1 MMNRMNYFCRQLMLV
16 ALVFSATQIV
26 ADDNGGDDS
35 TRSISSRVITSGVS
49 FNQQISSSS
58 INNSVTALANGGQ
71 FLITKSGRYFLS
83 NDVVANPM
91 FNNIPVIFIDTSDVV
106 IDLGGK
112 TLSLSASSH
121 CVGNVGIKISPG
133 LRNVFICNGTISG
146 ANAAGVG
153 NSFYTGIVAGD
164 PTLTDNSVTANIIL
178 DSVIVTSCMQNGV
191 ALYNCKNIKVS
202 SVSVQGITDLGTSR
216 TAGATVQK
224 AGMKLYK
231 CSDVEVLDSDFNG
244 VTLTSGFSAGDFA
257 VGLNLELCRNVN
269 CRNVTLADN
278 KAFSAG
284 SAIGLRIHGTVSSKF
299 EDVRAVGN
307 YSLSA
312 NSGDTLVAGALVEA
326 DWHTGIISSGNMFKN
341 CCFNDNLGLATS
353 LTSSAYG
360 LRVTNSCHGTM
371 LLNCVAANN
380 QGILGCGISLYN
392 SNNNTLR
399 DCMANGNHSDANKA
413 YSQGCGYR
421 AESGTGNL
429 FIRCEARGN
438 TVLGSTGVG
447 VGTTAAAIASNSPFI
462 NPSSFGFYLS
472 NESYSGIR
480 DSMSASNCGNP
491 SNNHVAYGIAYFGT
505 CSSCLVAF
513 SEIDANKAAYQYGFK
528 DFAAE
533 STTLL
538 RGNISFAHGQCFS
551 GGQSSIPDVGH
562 HNFLVTYTDPN
573 GTMDVQNLIKEADIA
588 NMNAFE
594 AGSNKWF
601 NFSIL
606 EGAISSSTFDV
617 A

>member
-1 MMNRMNYFCRQLMLV
+1 MMNRVNYFCKQLMLV
-16 ALVFSATQIV
+16 ALVFSATQII
-26 ADDNGGDDS
+26 ADDNGNNPD
-35 TRSISSRVITSGVS
+35 TRGISSRVITSGVS

-58 INNSVTALANGGQ
+58 INNSVTALGNGGQ

-83 NDVVANPM
+83 NDVVANPI

-112 TLSLSASSH
+112 TLSLSASSN

-146 ANAAGVG
+146 ANTAGDG

-164 PTLTDNSVTANIIL
+164 PTLTNKSVTANIIL
-178 DSVIVTSCMQNGV
+178 DSVIVTSCMQNGI
-191 ALYNCKNIKVS
+191 ALYNCKNIKVN
-202 SVSVQGITDLGTSR
+202 SVSVQGITDKGASR
-216 TAGATVQK
+216 TAGETIQK

-231 CSDVEVLDSDFNG
+231 CSDVEILDSDFNG
-244 VTLTSGFSAGDFA
+244 VTLTSGFSPGDFA
-257 VGLNLELCRNVN
+257 VGLNLHLCRNVN
-269 CRNVTLADN
+269 CKNVTLADN

-284 SAIGLRIHGTVSSKF
+284 SAIGLRVYGTVSSKF

-307 YSLSA
+307 YSLSP
-312 NSGDTLVAGALVEA
+312 NSGDTLVAGVLVEA
-326 DWHTGIISSGNMFKN
+326 DWHTGMISSGNLFKN
-341 CCFNDNLGLATS
+341 CCFNDSVGLATS
-353 LTSSAYG
+353 LTTSAYG
-360 LRVTNSCHGTM
+360 LRITNSCHDTM
-371 LLNCVAANN
+371 LLNCIASNN

-392 SNNNTLR
+392 SNNNTVR
-399 DCMANGNHSDANKA
+399 DCLANGNHSDSNKA
-413 YSQGCGYR
+413 YSQACGYR
-421 AESGTGNL
+421 SENGTGNL

-438 TVLGSTGVG
+438 TVVTSTGVG
-447 VGTTAAAIASNSPFI
+447 VGTKVAAIATNSPYV
-462 NPSSFGFYLS
+462 NPSAFGFYLS
-472 NESYSGIR
+472 DEWYSGVR
-480 DSMSASNCGNP
+480 DSMSASNCGDP
-491 SNNHVAYGIAYFGT
+491 AKHHLAYGIAYLGT

-513 SEIDANKAAYQYGFK
+513 SEIDANKAEFQYGFK
-528 DFAAE
+528 DFSPQ

-538 RGNISFAHGQCFS
+538 RGNISFAHGQCFI
-551 GGQSSIPDVGH
+551 GGQSSIPDVGK
-562 HNFLVTYTDPN
+562 HNFLVQYQDPN

-606 EGAISSSTFDV
+606 EGAISSMDFV
-617 A
+617 EA